1 MAENSKSL
9 TTIRELSDRLVKAQ
23 RPIRILDSV
32 KWDDDIQQ
40 KFFADKCQQLPAVDR
55 DYYCQRALD
64 FDVDD
69 KLSELLDIDL
79 DTKRQ
84 LGEYNPVGKIIRR
97 MALEYADAVR
107 MIEARGTKNFS
118 RWSCDLYGSAH
129 DVFYQGEPTMAD
141 FGEMIAGDLST
152 IAKSNALPID
162 QKSIAASDAVRIL
175 QERLDVSFPHPTNP
189 VTIKMSDGIVS
200 DAAAGS
206 DYIKLKANAKFSD
219 RDLRLLEAHEGWVHV
234 GTTMNGLAQP
244 YCTFL
249 SKGPPSST
257 ITQEGLA
264 IFVENLSFR
273 SHPDRVLRVS
283 NRVRAVAMAENGANF
298 LEVYKFYTEQGI
310 SSEDSYA
317 NTVRVFR
324 GSTPERQPFTKD
336 ISYVKGFVLIYN
348 YIQLAVKRGLLDR
361 IPLLFCGKAT
371 LGDLKILSQLVDEG
385 IVTPPAMLPPQIS
398 DLHGLTAWMCY
409 SGFLRQ
415 LNLKSI
421 EKDYAEI
428 L

>member
-1 MAENSKSL
+1 MKENKKTL
-9 TTIRELSDRLVKAQ
+9 ELIRELSDRLVKAQ
-23 RPIRILDSV
+23 HPIRILDAV
-32 KWDDDIQQ
+32 KWDDNIKQS
-40 KFFADKCQQLPAVDR
+40 FFAHNCQQLPAVDR
-55 DYYCQRALD
+55 EYYANKKLD
-64 FDVDD
+64 FDADQ
-69 KLSELLDIDL
+69 KLSELLDVDV
-79 DTKRQ
+79 DAKRQ
-84 LGEYNPVGKIIRR
+84 LGEDNPVGKIICR

-107 MIEARGTKNFS
+107 MIKARGTKDFS
-118 RWSCDLYGSAH
+118 RWSRDLYGSAH
-129 DVFYQGEPTMAD
+129 DVFYQGEPTMAE
-141 FGEMIAGDLST
+141 FGDMIAIDLST
-152 IAKSNALPID
+152 IAKSNQLLVD
-162 QKSIAASDAVRIL
+162 QKNIAASDAVQIL
-175 QERLDVSFPHPTNP
+175 QERLNVSFPHPTNSLA
-189 VTIKMSDGIVS
+189 VKMSDGIVS
-200 DAAAGS
+200 DASAGS
-206 DYIKLKANAKFSD
+206 DFIKLKSDAKFSD

-283 NRVRAVAMAENGANF
+283 NRVRAVAMAEDGANF

-310 SSEDSYA
+310 SSDDSYA

-324 GSTPERQPFTKD
+324 GSTPDGQPFTKD

-348 YIQLAVKRGLLDR
+348 YVQLAIKRGFLDR

-371 LGDLKILSQLVDEG
+371 LRDLKTLSQLVDEG
-385 IVTPPAMLPPQIS
+385 IITPPAMLPPQIA

>member
-1 MAENSKSL
+1 MAENKKSL
-9 TTIRELSDRLVKAQ
+9 IIIRELSDRLVAAQ
-23 RPIRILDSV
+23 RPIRILDAV
-32 KWDDDIQQ
+32 KWDDDIRQ
-40 KFFADKCQQLPAVDR
+40 KFFAGKCEQLPAVDQAF
-55 DYYCQRALD
+55 YSNKELA
-64 FDVDD
+64 FNAED

-79 DTKRQ
+79 DTKRL

-107 MIEARGTKNFS
+107 MIQARGTKDFS
-118 RWSCDLYGSAH
+118 RWSRDLYGSAH

-141 FGEMIAGDLST
+141 FGEMIAGDLSA
-152 IAKSNALPID
+152 IAKSNQLLVDEKNIE
-162 QKSIAASDAVRIL
+162 AADAVKIL
-175 QERLDVSFPHPTNP
+175 QERLNKSFPHPTNQ
-189 VTIKMSDGIVS
+189 VTVKMNDGIVS

-206 DYIKLKANAKFSD
+206 DYIKLRADAKFSD

-273 SHPDRVLRVS
+273 SYPDRVLRVS
-283 NRVRAVAMAENGANF
+283 NRVRAVAMAEDGANF

-310 SSEDSYA
+310 SGEDSYA
-317 NTVRVFR
+317 STVRVFR
-324 GSTPERQPFTKD
+324 GSTPDGQPFTKD

-361 IPLLFCGKAT
+361 LPLLFCGKTT
-371 LGDLKILSQLVDEG
+371 LADLKTLSQLVDEG
-385 IVTPPAMLPPQIS
+385 IVTAPTMLPPNIA
-398 DLHGLTAWMCY
+398 DLHGLSAWMCY

>member
-1 MAENSKSL
+1 MKENKKTL
-9 TTIRELSDRLVKAQ
+9 ELIRELSDRLVKAQ
-23 RPIRILDSV
+23 HPIRILDAV
-32 KWDDDIQQ
+32 KWDDNIKQQ
-40 KFFADKCQQLPAVDR
+40 FFSNKCQQLPAVDR
-55 DYYCQRALD
+55 DYYANNKIGYDADQ
-64 FDVDD
+64 
-69 KLSELLDIDL
+69 KLSDLLDIDL
-79 DTKRQ
+79 DTKRG

-107 MIEARGTKNFS
+107 MILARGTKDFS

-141 FGEMIAGDLST
+141 FGKLIASDLAT
-152 IAKSNALPID
+152 IADSKQLLADEKNIEATE
-162 QKSIAASDAVRIL
+162 AVKIL
-175 QERLDVSFPHPTNP
+175 QERLTKSFPHPTNP
-189 VTIKMSDGIVS
+189 ITVKISDGIVS
-200 DAAAGS
+200 DASAGS
-206 DYIKLKANAKFSD
+206 DYIKLKSDAKFSD

-234 GTTMNGLAQP
+234 GTTMNGLDQP

-273 SHPDRVLRVS
+273 SHPNRVLRVS
-283 NRVRAVAMAENGANF
+283 NRIRAVAMAEDGANF
-298 LEVYKFYTEQGI
+298 IDIFNFYVEQGI
-310 SSEDSYA
+310 GQSESYD

-324 GSTPERQPFTKD
+324 GSTPEGQPFTKD
-336 ISYVKGFVLIYN
+336 ISYIKGFVLVYN
-348 YIQLAVKRGLLDR
+348 YIQLAVKRGSLDR
-361 IPLLFCGKAT
+361 IPLLFCGKAA
-371 LGDLKILSQLVDEG
+371 LGDLKTLSQLVDEG
-385 IVTPPAMLPPQIS
+385 IVTPPAMLPPQIA